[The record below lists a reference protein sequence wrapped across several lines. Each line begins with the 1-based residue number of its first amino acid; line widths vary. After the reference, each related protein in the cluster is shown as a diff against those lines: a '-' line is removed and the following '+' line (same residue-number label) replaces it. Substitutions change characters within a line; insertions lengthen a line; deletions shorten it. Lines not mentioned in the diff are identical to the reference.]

1 VAQAGRAAFRAAVV
15 APARRLRER
24 TALIYAIK
32 EFCRR
37 GPSVAHEEDDAAI
50 ALTTSAHQTLDR
62 LGLEWIVSMTPLG
75 NAVSTGGGFGHLGAA
90 SSRLRAVCGKRR
102 PSFGHQNTVWAG
114 SGVRNDSH
122 RPFRYGVRR
131 HLLDVAQGISAMA
144 YAA

>member
-1 VAQAGRAAFRAAVV
+1 M
-15 APARRLRER
+15 
-24 TALIYAIK
+24 
-32 EFCRR
+32 
-37 GPSVAHEEDDAAI
+37 

-114 SGVRNDSH
+114 PGVRNDSH